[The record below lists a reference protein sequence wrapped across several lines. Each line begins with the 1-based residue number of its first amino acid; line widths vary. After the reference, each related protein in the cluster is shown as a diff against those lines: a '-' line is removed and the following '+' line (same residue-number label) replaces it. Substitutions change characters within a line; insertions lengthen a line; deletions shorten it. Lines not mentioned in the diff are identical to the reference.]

1 MAELIVFMDF
11 PPNIKQYIINKLP
24 TVNKTIIK
32 LVSKELGNYVSYS
45 QQDEKYILETKF
57 KKYLKDLN
65 VELGFEL
72 HDTVFIEDYIETTE
86 KIQVNINWYGYINM
100 DDKEEER
107 IKIII
112 YKNGDK
118 SRFGFLSFNCT
129 YKYTSNGR
137 VVYSGPVDPIPFM
150 KKLENEIPIAK
161 SKWSLSDIKQ
171 ATYNSNYNNNRS
183 EYIEIVI

>member
-1 MAELIVFMDF
+1 MEF
-11 PPNIKQYIINKLP
+11 PPGIKQYIINKLP

-32 LVSKELGNYVSYS
+32 SVSKELSNYVSYS
-45 QQDEKYILETKF
+45 EQDEKYILETKF

-86 KIQVNINWYGYINM
+86 KIQVNIIWYGYINM

-107 IKIII
+107 FKIII
-112 YKNGDK
+112 FKNGNK
-118 SRFGFLSFNCT
+118 SRFGFLSYNCT
-129 YKYTSNGR
+129 KKYRIDGR
-137 VVYSGPVDPIPFM
+137 VVFRGPVNPIPFM
-150 KKLENEIPIAK
+150 KKLENEIPITK

-171 ATYNSNYNNNRS
+171 AEYNSNYNKNKS